1 MPKQGFFAFMACLL
15 LLLTGCAQ
23 MGDLH
28 IGQDAPGDLDQLLEN
43 NEYSR
48 ARLLTGKYPSIDTPQ
63 IQQEIT
69 NLEGTYVAAT
79 ISKAGVLESENDLLN
94 AVQLLSAALQKVPHS
109 TQLRDL
115 RNTLE
120 KERTKQLRNN
130 DRKQLITRAHYLID
144 QQQLYHQQVN
154 LEAPSMGQRWNN
166 SRNEKEAVA
175 TAKRLYEHG
184 HYAIRQEKIDAAL
197 ECLKL
202 SQQLHDSPE
211 TQKLLT
217 GLESM
222 KDSQLNFAKQEAG
235 KKHAKKKQK
244 QANKQRRET
253 ATLLAETR
261 QALDEDDI
269 QVARAT
275 FRKIPSS
282 SSKNSKVIAV
292 QHDLEDAVNTH
303 VTRLIARGD
312 AQYRAD
318 NVNGAVKLWTE
329 ARQLDPEN
337 PELKE
342 RLDRAR
348 KVMARLEELKIQQRK

>member
-1 MPKQGFFAFMACLL
+1 MACLL

-69 NLEGTYVAAT
+69 NLENTYVAAT
-79 ISKAGVLESENDLLN
+79 IFEAGVLESENDLLN

-120 KERTKQLRNN
+120 KDRTKQLRNH
-130 DRKQLITRAHYLID
+130 DREQLIARAHYLID

-235 KKHAKKKQK
+235 KKQAKKKQT
-244 QANKQRRET
+244 QAKKQRRDT
-253 ATLLAETR
+253 
-261 QALDEDDI
+261 
-269 QVARAT
+269 
-275 FRKIPSS
+275 
-282 SSKNSKVIAV
+282 
-292 QHDLEDAVNTH
+292 
-303 VTRLIARGD
+303 
-312 AQYRAD
+312 
-318 NVNGAVKLWTE
+318 
-329 ARQLDPEN
+329 
-337 PELKE
+337 
-342 RLDRAR
+342 
-348 KVMARLEELKIQQRK
+348 